1 MPIDRIPATRNED
14 KHRYFSFLQRTG
26 SIGTGFSNALP
37 LQDWTQL
44 HAIFAFDLTERIERQ
59 ERSENERKSR
69 MERD

>member
-44 HAIFAFDLTERIERQ
+44 HAIFAFDLTVNAEGF
-59 ERSENERKSR
+59 SEQFHPVPLIG
-69 MERD
+69 M